1 MVEPKRTDEHAIR
14 EAAYFIWRRAG
25 QPEGRSQDH
34 WLRAVAEDFPA
45 CNHGP
50 DHELMDDEEKLLAD
64 RPDVDIP
71 ALLTKDVLGG

>member
-1 MVEPKRTDEHAIR
+1 MVEPERTDEHAIR
-14 EAAYFIWRRAG
+14 EAAYFIWERAG
-25 QPEGRSQDH
+25 RPEGRSQDH

-45 CNHGP
+45 SNHGP
-50 DHELMDDEEKLLAD
+50 DHELMDDEEKLLAG